1 MILSCYKHDNLN
13 SDIFRFYNM
22 WISADSFYSLVQAN
36 WDKPVQGCT
45 MFRVVQ
51 RLKWLKTDLK
61 QLNREGFSRI
71 WGSTLS
77 LLRLNLDYMLIL
89 VILPWLMRRNKL
101 LCLIQQLTT
110 SFLQQTVKIQLLELG
125 DENSILFHLSVKHRS
140 KHNKIHLIQ
149 AVNGEWIKSANW
161 VQQVSHSSMVILL
174 AAKWKTGCNHG

>member
-1 MILSCYKHDNLN
+1 MLANSPWNDIFPTAEAYYLPMILSCYKHDNLN

-71 WGSTLS
+71 
-77 LLRLNLDYMLIL
+77 
-89 VILPWLMRRNKL
+89 
-101 LCLIQQLTT
+101 
-110 SFLQQTVKIQLLELG
+110 
-125 DENSILFHLSVKHRS
+125 
-140 KHNKIHLIQ
+140 
-149 AVNGEWIKSANW
+149 
-161 VQQVSHSSMVILL
+161 
-174 AAKWKTGCNHG
+174 